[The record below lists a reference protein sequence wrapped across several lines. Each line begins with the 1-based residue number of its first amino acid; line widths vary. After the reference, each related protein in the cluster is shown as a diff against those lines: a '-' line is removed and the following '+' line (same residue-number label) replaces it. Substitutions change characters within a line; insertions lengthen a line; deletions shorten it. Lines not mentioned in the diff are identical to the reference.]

1 MCKHCEQ
8 FSQNRRGFLRTVV
21 GGIIGAAGVLV
32 LGSSATAGLKL
43 TVPTKT
49 QPSSC
54 RTCGGSGQVLGTC
67 AMCNG
72 KGKSTTGNTC
82 QGCGGS
88 GQRYKFCSTCGGSG
102 QVNAGS
108 TTDNDWLR
116 DKTLVAEATCGLAC
130 IDKDGGCCAHRRITR
145 GSITAR
151 RGTASEPLLAALALT
166 ETSSWMLKVRAD
178 TYPPPARRAAS
189 DTIPR
194 SRFGPVSHWPEA

>member
-1 MCKHCEQ
+1 MWPDGSQGKEGNVWDGLIDLPVDSVTKYTKGENSMCKHCEQ

-32 LGSSATAGLKL
+32 LGSSANAELKL
-43 TVPTKT
+43 VVPTQK
-49 QPSSC
+49 QPSRC

-130 IDKDGGCCAHRRITR
+130 IEMDGGYCTRPAHHQ
-145 GSITAR
+145 GFHHCSKKH
-151 RGTASEPLLAALALT
+151 S
-166 ETSSWMLKVRAD
+166 
-178 TYPPPARRAAS
+178 
-189 DTIPR
+189 
-194 SRFGPVSHWPEA
+194 F